1 MVILVI
7 IKHLEKWKINLNNKN
22 FILLVTLIY
31 MKNIILIQKININLD
46 RTNLV
51 INMIKFL
58 ALIQKNVII
67 IIKIIFKNV
76 YYFFI
81 KNKIKELIKLIN

>member
-1 MVILVI
+1 
-7 IKHLEKWKINLNNKN
+7 
-22 FILLVTLIY
+22 

-46 RTNLV
+46 RINIV
-51 INMIKFL
+51 INIIKFL